1 MVKVKEVKHSDEE
14 ISSSNSNDQGSE
26 EGEEMI
32 IGESQEDEEMDMDE
46 MLDDESGEMEM
57 DDESGEFDMR
67 DTGPMGL
74 FDEECEEGEVDMDDY
89 GEEGELEF
97 MELASGESES
107 ATHSS
112 DEEEEAV

>member
-14 ISSSNSNDQGSE
+14 ISSSDSNDQGSE

-32 IGESQEDEEMDMDE
+32 IGESQEDEEIGMDE
-46 MLDDESGEMEM
+46 MLDDESGEMDM
-57 DDESGEFDMR
+57 DDESGEFDMGHA
-67 DTGPMGL
+67 GPMGF
-74 FDEECEEGEVDMDDY
+74 FDEEAEEGEADMDDY